1 MLVPNSNI
9 YQSLLQRAK
18 VQPDAVAIVFEEQ
31 SWSYHQLL
39 VKVNQTMLWL
49 TTTVQLKK
57 GDRIVLGW
65 GNTIEFCQ
73 LFYAAVGLGIQVI
86 PLSTK
91 MKEFEGKEH
100 LSCINADAV
109 FWDDTYQ
116 PWLAQLSEKGVSLSQ
131 WNNITLTD
139 EINFINQVNEEDPA
153 VVIFTSG
160 TTGAPKGAVIT
171 HKNILSAVYAYQ
183 ETLKLTEHDKTILAV
198 PIYHITGLS
207 AILALFIHIGGTIYL
222 QKKFNAKDI
231 ISTIAKE
238 KITFLHG
245 SPTVFILLIQKIK
258 ENKSINLERFNS
270 LKKIACGAGHLNEG
284 TIKELSYIFAKTS
297 IHSVYGLTETSS
309 PATVFRD
316 DIRYSDKKA
325 SSGTPI
331 PGLEVAIRDDKGED
345 KPANTTGNIWVK
357 GDVVIQRYWPDSP
370 ANTTSFNDG
379 WFFTGDI
386 GYRNDDGFLYIQDRI
401 KDMINRGGEKIY
413 SIEIEDLISNYP
425 GVNEVA
431 VIPIES
437 TIYGE
442 EPIAFIIPEN
452 QVCLTSKEIIEW
464 LKDRVPTYKVP
475 VRIIFTRNF
484 PRTWNGKISKKD
496 LKLRYYSLNN

>member
-1 MLVPNSNI
+1 MLAPNSNI

-116 PWLAQLSEKGVSLSQ
+116 PWLAQLSAKGVSLSQ
-131 WNNITLTD
+131 WRNVIFTD

-153 VVIFTSG
+153 VIIFTSG

-183 ETLKLTEHDKTILAV
+183 ETLKLSEHDKTILAV

-222 QKKFNAKDI
+222 HKKFNAKDI

-270 LKKIACGAGHLNEG
+270 LKMIACGAGYLNEG

-297 IHSVYGLTETSS
+297 IHSIYGLTETSS
-309 PATVFRD
+309 PATVFRE
-316 DIRYSDKKA
+316 DIRYSDKKS
-325 SSGTPI
+325 SSGTPV
-331 PGLEVAIRDDKGED
+331 PGLQVTIRNDKGENL
-345 KPANTTGNIWVK
+345 PANCTGNIWVK

-386 GYRNDDGFLYIQDRI
+386 GYMDNDGFLYIQDRI

-413 SIEIEDLISNYP
+413 SIEVEDLISNYP

-475 VRIIFTRNF
+475 VRIMFTRNF

>member
-1 MLVPNSNI
+1 MLAPNSNI

-39 VKVNQTMLWL
+39 EKVNQTMLWL
-49 TTTVQLKK
+49 TTAAQLKK
-57 GDRIVLGW
+57 SDRIVLGW

-100 LSCINADAV
+100 LSCINADAI

-116 PWLAQLSEKGVSLSQ
+116 PWLAQFSTKGMSLSQ
-131 WNNITLTD
+131 WRNLILT
-139 EINFINQVNEEDPA
+139 EKINFTNQVNEEDPA

-183 ETLKLTEHDKTILAV
+183 ETLKLSEHDKTILAV

-207 AILALFIHIGGTIYL
+207 AILALFIHIGGTVYL

-270 LKKIACGAGHLNEG
+270 LKMIACGAGHLNEG
-284 TIKELSYIFAKTS
+284 TIKELSYLFAKTS
-297 IHSVYGLTETSS
+297 IHSIYGLTETSS
-309 PATVFRD
+309 PATVFRE

-325 SSGTPI
+325 SSGTPV
-331 PGLEVAIRDDKGED
+331 PGLQVAIRDDKGED
-345 KPANTTGNIWVK
+345 KPANSTGNIWVK

-370 ANTTSFNDG
+370 ANSTSFNDG

-386 GYRNDDGFLYIQDRI
+386 GYRDDDGFLYIQDRI

-475 VRIIFTRNF
+475 VRIMFTRNF

>member
-1 MLVPNSNI
+1 MLAPNSNI

-39 VKVNQTMLWL
+39 EKVNKTMYWL
-49 TTTVQLKK
+49 TTVVQLKK

-116 PWLAQLSEKGVSLSQ
+116 PWLAQLSAKGMSLSQ
-131 WNNITLTD
+131 WRNVIFTD

-153 VVIFTSG
+153 VIIFTSG
-160 TTGAPKGAVIT
+160 TTGVPKGAVIT

-183 ETLKLTEHDKTILAV
+183 ETLKLSEHDKTILAV

-222 QKKFNAKDI
+222 HKKFNAKDI

-258 ENKSINLERFNS
+258 ENKS
-270 LKKIACGAGHLNEG
+270 
-284 TIKELSYIFAKTS
+284 
-297 IHSVYGLTETSS
+297 
-309 PATVFRD
+309 
-316 DIRYSDKKA
+316 
-325 SSGTPI
+325 
-331 PGLEVAIRDDKGED
+331 
-345 KPANTTGNIWVK
+345 
-357 GDVVIQRYWPDSP
+357 
-370 ANTTSFNDG
+370 
-379 WFFTGDI
+379 
-386 GYRNDDGFLYIQDRI
+386 
-401 KDMINRGGEKIY
+401 
-413 SIEIEDLISNYP
+413 
-425 GVNEVA
+425 
-431 VIPIES
+431 
-437 TIYGE
+437 
-442 EPIAFIIPEN
+442 
-452 QVCLTSKEIIEW
+452 
-464 LKDRVPTYKVP
+464 
-475 VRIIFTRNF
+475 
-484 PRTWNGKISKKD
+484 
-496 LKLRYYSLNN
+496 

>member
-258 ENKSINLERFNS
+258 ENKIINLERFNS

>member
-1 MLVPNSNI
+1 MLAPNSNI

-116 PWLAQLSEKGVSLSQ
+116 PWLAQLSAKGVSLSQ
-131 WNNITLTD
+131 WRNVIFTD

-153 VVIFTSG
+153 VIIFTSG

-183 ETLKLTEHDKTILAV
+183 ETLKLSEHDKTILAV

-222 QKKFNAKDI
+222 HKKFNAKDI

-258 ENKSINLERFNS
+258 ENKSINLERINS
-270 LKKIACGAGHLNEG
+270 LKMIACGAGHLNEG

-297 IHSVYGLTETSS
+297 IHSIYGLTETSS
-309 PATVFRD
+309 PATVFRE
-316 DIRYSDKKA
+316 DIRYSDKKS
-325 SSGTPI
+325 SSGTPV
-331 PGLEVAIRDDKGED
+331 PGLQVTIRNDKGENL
-345 KPANTTGNIWVK
+345 PANCTGNIWVK

-386 GYRNDDGFLYIQDRI
+386 GYMDDDGFLYIQDRI

-413 SIEIEDLISNYP
+413 SIEVEDLISNYP

-475 VRIIFTRNF
+475 VRIMFTRNF

>member
-1 MLVPNSNI
+1 MLASNSNI
-9 YQSLLQRAK
+9 YQSLLNRANT
-18 VQPDAVAIVFEEQ
+18 QPDAVAIVFEEQ
-31 SWSYHQLL
+31 NWSYRQLL
-39 VKVNQTMLWL
+39 VKVNQTMFWL
-49 TTTVQLKK
+49 TSTLQLQK
-57 GDRIVLGW
+57 GDRIILGW

-100 LSCINADAV
+100 LARINADAI
-109 FWDDTYQ
+109 FWDDSYQ
-116 PWLAQLSEKGVSLSQ
+116 PWLGALSTKGVSLSQ
-131 WNNITLTD
+131 WKTLALAD
-139 EINFINQVNEEDPA
+139 EMTFVNQVNEEDPA
-153 VVIFTSG
+153 VIIFTSG

-171 HKNILSAVYAYQ
+171 HKNILSAISAYQ
-183 ETLKLTEHDKTILAV
+183 QTLKLTENDKTILAV

-207 AILALFIHIGGTIYL
+207 AILALFIHIGGTIFL
-222 QKKFNAKDI
+222 HKKFNAKEM

-270 LKKIACGAGHLNEG
+270 LKMIACGAGHLNEG
-284 TIKELSYIFAKTS
+284 TIKELSYIFSKTS
-297 IHSVYGLTETSS
+297 IHSIYGLTETSS
-309 PATVFRD
+309 PATVYLD
-316 DIRYSDKKA
+316 DIRNSPKKA
-325 SSGTPI
+325 SSGTPV
-331 PGLEVAIRDDKGED
+331 PGLKVAIRSEKGEE
-345 KPANTTGNIWVK
+345 KPANKTGNIWVK
-357 GDVVIQRYWPDSP
+357 GDVVIQRYWPDSS
-370 ANTTSFNDG
+370 ANTTSFQDG

-386 GYRNDDGFLYIQDRI
+386 GYLDDDGFLYIQDRI

-413 SIEIEDLISNYP
+413 SIEVEDLISNYP

-437 TIYGE
+437 PIYGE
-442 EPIAFIIPEN
+442 EPIAFIIPES
-452 QVCLTSKEIIEW
+452 QVCLTSKEIMEW
-464 LKDRVPTYKVP
+464 LKERVPNYKVP
-475 VRIIFTRNF
+475 VKIMFTRNF

-496 LKLRYYSLNN
+496 LKQRYYSLNS

>member
-370 ANTTSFNDG
+370 ANKTSFNDG

-386 GYRNDDGFLYIQDRI
+386 GYRDDDGFLYIQDRI

>member
-100 LSCINADAV
+100 LSCINADAI

-116 PWLAQLSEKGVSLSQ
+116 PWLAQLTEKGMSLSQ
-131 WNNITLTD
+131 WRNVILTD

-183 ETLKLTEHDKTILAV
+183 ETLKLSEHDKTILAV

-386 GYRNDDGFLYIQDRI
+386 GYRDDDGFLYIQDRI